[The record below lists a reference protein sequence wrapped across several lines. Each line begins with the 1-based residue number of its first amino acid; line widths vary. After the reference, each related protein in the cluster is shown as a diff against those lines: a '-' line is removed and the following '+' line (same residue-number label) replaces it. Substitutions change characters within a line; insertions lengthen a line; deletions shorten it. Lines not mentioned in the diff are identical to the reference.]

1 MKLSQGVEWGVHCAV
16 TLAQTAPGV
25 SVSRRT
31 LAERYGLSEAYLA
44 KHLKA
49 MAGAG
54 LLYAMTGPNGGFRLA
69 RSPERITVLDVV
81 EAVEGSGPHFVC
93 QEIRQ
98 RGTAA
103 LAPEHCRERC
113 GVAIAMDE
121 AREAWRSSLRAVTI
135 GDLVARLPA
144 AARAGHARSGGPVTP

>member
-16 TLAQTAPGV
+16 ALAQTAPGV

-31 LAERYGLSEAYLA
+31 LAERYALSEAYLA

-49 MAGAG
+49 MVSAG
-54 LLYAMTGPNGGFRLA
+54 LLYAMTGPNGGFRLT
-69 RSPERITVLDVV
+69 RPPEQITVLDVV
-81 EAVEGSGPHFVC
+81 EAVEGGGPQFVC

-103 LAPEHCRERC
+103 LSPEHCLERC

-121 AREAWRSSLRAVTI
+121 AKEAWRSSLSATTI
-135 GDLVARLPA
+135 ADLVARLPA
-144 AARAGHARSGGPVTP
+144 AARGRLGT